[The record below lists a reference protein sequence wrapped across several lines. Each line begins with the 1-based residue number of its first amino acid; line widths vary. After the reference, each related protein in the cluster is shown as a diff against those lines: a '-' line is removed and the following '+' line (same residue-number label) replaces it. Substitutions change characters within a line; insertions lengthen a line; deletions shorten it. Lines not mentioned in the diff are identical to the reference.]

1 MCINCFT
8 PSSHAGTEPHKGLG
22 SIWIVLLTLTLSNA
36 VTTALDIDYFPKREW
51 EYSWILKQTLFPS
64 RSWCTDTSELSG
76 KKHIGSDSK
85 CSRWGW
91 SFPLCRVVLH
101 QTITVWSL
109 HLKPPHIHR
118 QMTRTPGSVA
128 FWLSPWCYCKFLG
141 FFPEESEKHLWN
153 LRVLWDGKGISSLI
167 AGWTS
172 PCYFLKHILRN
183 CVLWGLGLKSCMY
196 CCRQLMLQLSIQLFG
211 HCGVYD
217 NATKC

>member
-1 MCINCFT
+1 MQALSPMEGWAVSELSCWPL
-8 PSSHAGTEPHKGLG
+8 PSVMLWLQHLILITFQRESGSTAGFWSK
-22 SIWIVLLTLTLSNA
+22 
-36 VTTALDIDYFPKREW
+36 
-51 EYSWILKQTLFPS
+51 LFPS
-64 RSWCTDTSELSG
+64 RSWCTDISELSG

-91 SFPLCRVVLH
+91 SFPLCRLVLH
-101 QTITVWSL
+101 RTITVWSL
-109 HLKPPHIHR
+109 HLKPPHTHR
-118 QMTRTPGSVA
+118 QMTRTLGSAA

-183 CVLWGLGLKSCMY
+183 CVLWGLGLKSCTY
-196 CCRQLMLQLSIQLFG
+196 CCRQLMLQLSIQLSG

-217 NATKC
+217 NARKC